1 MNFLTLVLTSLVILS
16 NKSYGFTLSG
26 NSNPSQGIGARTT
39 LPSQRTQWQLSPNTH
54 AHTTTTRNLRVT
66 VSTGTSPTR
75 TRTLNDRNG
84 ARSKTGTSLDALPI
98 HAVAAS
104 ASASA
109 SLLGAS
115 TLKGG
120 AVSVANIMSSL
131 HKDNFYVLSAV
142 MLLSTFGLTLERRT
156 TFGKALSVS
165 TRRCT
170 RYTKMYTLMY
180 M

>member
-26 NSNPSQGIGARTT
+26 NSYQSQGIVGGRTTTT
-39 LPSQRTQWQLSPNTH
+39 LPSSSQRTQWQLSPNTQH
-54 AHTTTTRNLRVT
+54 AHYCTTKTRNLRVT
-66 VSTGTSPTR
+66 TF
-75 TRTLNDRNG
+75 NDRNG

-109 SLLGAS
+109 AASASLLCAS
-115 TLKGG
+115 TLNGG
-120 AVSVANIMSSL
+120 AVSVANIMRSL

-170 RYTKMYTLMY
+170 RYMLMY

>member
-26 NSNPSQGIGARTT
+26 NSYPSQVRIGARTT
-39 LPSQRTQWQLSPNTH
+39 TTHTLPFSSQRTQWQLSPNTQH
-54 AHTTTTRNLRVT
+54 AHYCTTKTRNLRVT
-66 VSTGTSPTR
+66 TF
-75 TRTLNDRNG
+75 NDRNG

-104 ASASA
+104 ASKSAAASA
-109 SLLGAS
+109 SLLCAS
-115 TLKGG
+115 TLNGG
-120 AVSVANIMSSL
+120 AVSVANIMRSL

-170 RYTKMYTLMY
+170 RYMLMY